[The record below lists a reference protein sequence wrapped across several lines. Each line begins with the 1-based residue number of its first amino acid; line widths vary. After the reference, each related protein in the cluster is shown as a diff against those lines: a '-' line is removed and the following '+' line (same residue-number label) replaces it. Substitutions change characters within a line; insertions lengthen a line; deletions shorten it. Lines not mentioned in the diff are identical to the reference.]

1 MRYYQWLRK
10 KSHQHNTQAQT
21 SMMSSGF
28 RMTLFSQSLSLEPSL
43 KQKIRFGAL
52 HWNCKVIPQRG
63 HHSIGVHMVQ
73 NVMEWV
79 MKN

>member
-1 MRYYQWLRK
+1 MAK
-10 KSHQHNTQAQT
+10 GKESQHSTQAQT

-28 RMTLFSQSLSLEPSL
+28 SRTLFSQSLSLEPSL
-43 KQKIRFGAL
+43 KQKIHFGAL
-52 HWNCKVIPQRG
+52 HWNCKVIPQGG

-73 NVMEWV
+73 NVMEGV